1 MVKLGKENRGAA
13 RTNQSS
19 ELQLQESWVA
29 MRLDED
35 RPEDVHVLVLA
46 GLDILVEEVHSP
58 PCPRKSGFIT
68 KCGNNAKKGEAT
80 PRSIGKAE

>member
-1 MVKLGKENRGAA
+1 
-13 RTNQSS
+13 
-19 ELQLQESWVA
+19 
-29 MRLDED
+29 
-35 RPEDVHVLVLA
+35 LA

-80 PRSIGKAE
+80 PRSIGKTE